1 VSARVGLW
9 TAAGHAARIGTLA
22 GMARLADLPD
32 EFNGTVFSRRQAL
45 AAGLTDRV
53 LRGPRCSPVA
63 PGWYRYTATDLTPE
77 LTARAGLA
85 WLGAEAG
92 LSHTSNLAWRGL
104 DLRPGAPVHLATRRR
119 VDRPA
124 EGFVVHRFQGP
135 LFLEDIRGLP
145 LVGAARTFVDCG
157 TLLSWQELVVVGDWM
172 ISAGLVARLDLLA
185 FVHDVHFDGVQ
196 RARRAMEWVREGSA
210 SVQESRVRLELVLAG
225 LPEPELNGLIMDRH
239 GGFLAFGDLVYR
251 MERLVVEY
259 DGWQHERDARQRQ
272 HDLRRRE
279 LLEGE
284 GWRIIVVTVADLRN
298 PTMVVNRVVA
308 ALSRARFAPDSSF
321 QRR

>member
-1 VSARVGLW
+1 V
-9 TAAGHAARIGTLA
+9 GTLA
-22 GMARLADLPD
+22 GMARLADLPE
-32 EFNGTVFSRRQAL
+32 EFTDAVFSRRQAL

-53 LRGPRCSPVA
+53 LRGPRCAPVT
-63 PGWYRYTATDLTPE
+63 PGWYRYATTTLTPE
-77 LTARAGLA
+77 LAARAGLG
-85 WLGAEAG
+85 WLGAEVG

-104 DLRPGAPVHLATRRR
+104 QMRAAAPVHLATRRR
-119 VDRPA
+119 VDRGA

-135 LFLEDIRGLP
+135 LFLEDVRGLP
-145 LVGAARTFVDCG
+145 LVSAARTFVDCG

-172 ISAGLVARLDLLA
+172 ISAGLITRLDLLA

-210 SVQESRVRLELVLAG
+210 SPQESRVRLELVRSG
-225 LPEPELNGLIMDRH
+225 LPEPELNGAIMDRH

-251 MERLVVEY
+251 GERLVVEY

-284 GWRIIVVTVADLRN
+284 GWRVIVVTVADLEN

-308 ALSRARFAPDSSF
+308 ALQRARFAPISTF
-321 QRR
+321 PRR